1 MFNKMK
7 KQFALAEYT
16 KYNLSPSIKRYIKY
30 KEKDLDRVC
39 RKIWQ
44 HENPE
49 GIVYMYGSFCKNYD
63 RLFITIAYFDENVNL
78 FIPMEVGK

>member
-1 MFNKMK
+1 MLKELK
-7 KQFALAEYT
+7 KQCELAEYT

-30 KEKDLDRVC
+30 QEKDLDRVC

-49 GIVYMYGSFCKNYD
+49 GILYMYGSFCRNYD
-63 RLFITIAYFDENVNL
+63 KVIITIAYFNEDVGL
-78 FIPMEVGK
+78 WLPMEIGK

>member
-30 KEKDLDRVC
+30 QEKDLDRVC

-44 HENPE
+44 HENPQ
-49 GIVYMYGSFCKNYD
+49 GILYMYANFCRNYD
-63 RLFITIAYFDENVNL
+63 KLIITIAYFDENVNL
-78 FIPMEVGK
+78 FIPMEIGK

>member
-30 KEKDLDRVC
+30 QEKDLDRVC

-49 GIVYMYGSFCKNYD
+49 GILYMYANFCRNYD
-63 RLFITIAYFDENVNL
+63 KVIVTIAHFEDSVGL
-78 FIPMEVGK
+78 FFPMDIWK